1 MPDLEVAPAGAHAGH
16 CSRPTEVLD
25 VQIDKDM
32 VLQLLRSQGKDD
44 QVGQADSELPSQVDT
59 DQHAGL
65 LEKFGIS
72 PQDLIA
78 MVTGGG
84 GGGGGL
90 AGGLGGMLGGR

>member
-1 MPDLEVAPAGAHAGH
+1 M
-16 CSRPTEVLD
+16 
-25 VQIDKDM
+25 QIDKDM

-59 DQHAGL
+59 DQHAGM

-78 MVTGGG
+78 MVTKG

>member
-1 MPDLEVAPAGAHAGH
+1 M
-16 CSRPTEVLD
+16 
-25 VQIDKDM
+25 QIDKDM

-59 DQHAGL
+59 EQDAGL
-65 LEKFGIS
+65 LQKFGID

-78 MVTGGG
+78 MVTKG

>member
-1 MPDLEVAPAGAHAGH
+1 M
-16 CSRPTEVLD
+16 
-25 VQIDKDM
+25 QIDKKM
-32 VLQLLRSQGKDD
+32 VLELLRSQGKGD
-44 QVGQADSELPSQVDT
+44 QASQADSELPSQVDT

-78 MVTGGG
+78 VVTK

>member
-1 MPDLEVAPAGAHAGH
+1 
-16 CSRPTEVLD
+16 VLD

-78 MVTGGG
+78 MVTKGG

>member
-1 MPDLEVAPAGAHAGH
+1 M
-16 CSRPTEVLD
+16 
-25 VQIDKDM
+25 QIDKDM

-78 MVTGGG
+78 MVTK

-90 AGGLGGMLGGR
+90 AGGLGGFLGGR